1 MSPSP
6 AEGTHPPD
14 SPLEFDLVVIHATA
28 VLGGV
33 DGEQY
38 RIAEDHALGIAGG
51 EFQWIGPTADLPPHQ
66 AERTIDAAGKVAFPG
81 LTNTHNHLFQNLVK
95 GLGDEMALLPWVE
108 IIILPT
114 AEKMTPDETYLAS
127 MVGCLEAIRSG
138 TTTLLDFMFGL
149 PDIEQHRAVLR
160 AFRDSGLRGFL
171 GRATRELNPDS
182 GFRDPWYLPLPEVFD
197 QMRQLAREFPSGHSV
212 PSVLPAPGTVR
223 TMTADGLVAVKEYAL
238 AEGSQI
244 TIHIGEY
251 AEERQL
257 SIDRWG
263 RGAFAV
269 AEDIGFLGPEVVAVH
284 CVQVNHEER
293 EIIARTGTQVSY
305 NPVSNSYLGSG
316 VAPVI
321 EMLDLGI
328 DVSLATDG
336 GACGNTQDMLE
347 ALRYGSVV
355 QKGAAR
361 NAQVINARDLL
372 QLATVGG
379 ARAVGL
385 PNALGAIS
393 VGRRADLF
401 LFDPYRLKTVPM
413 HDPIS
418 TLVYAGDQS
427 NVHTVV
433 VDGRIV
439 LDDGR
444 FTQVDEDALVREM
457 QERAA
462 VVARRV
468 GTSHLVEGR
477 RMSAFGIHRHHRR

>member
-1 MSPSP
+1 M
-6 AEGTHPPD
+6 
-14 SPLEFDLVVIHATA
+14 
-28 VLGGV
+28 
-33 DGEQY
+33 
-38 RIAEDHALGIAGG
+38 
-51 EFQWIGPTADLPPHQ
+51 
-66 AERTIDAAGKVAFPG
+66 
-81 LTNTHNHLFQNLVK
+81 
-95 GLGDEMALLPWVE
+95 
-108 IIILPT
+108 
-114 AEKMTPDETYLAS
+114 
-127 MVGCLEAIRSG
+127 
-138 TTTLLDFMFGL
+138 
-149 PDIEQHRAVLR
+149 
-160 AFRDSGLRGFL
+160 
-171 GRATRELNPDS
+171 
-182 GFRDPWYLPLPEVFD
+182 
-197 QMRQLAREFPSGHSV
+197 
-212 PSVLPAPGTVR
+212 R
-223 TMTADGLVAVKEYAL
+223 TMTADGLVAIKEYASS
-238 AEGSQI
+238 EGSQI

-284 CVQVNHEER
+284 CVQVDQEER

-316 VAPVI
+316 VAPLI
-321 EMLDLGI
+321 EMLELGI

-347 ALRYGSVV
+347 ALRYGSIV
-355 QKGAAR
+355 QKGATR
-361 NAQVINARDLL
+361 NAQLINARDLL

-385 PNALGAIS
+385 PDALGAIS

-401 LFDPYRLKTVPM
+401 LFDPYQLKTVPM

-418 TLVYAGDQS
+418 TLVYAGNQS

-433 VDGRIV
+433 IDGRIG
-439 LDDGR
+439 LDEGR

-457 QERAA
+457 QERSAA
-462 VVARRV
+462 VARRV

-477 RMSAFGIHRHHRR
+477 RMSAFGIHRHHCR